1 MIFRGLKPIEV
12 NDPVIEVVTDDR
24 WYDLH
29 NAGWIRSIALEAPAD
44 LVLVIDYLE
53 PERQGIATGPD
64 GVLELHFV
72 NVSMLSVAQYEDNV
86 PENTTLEHLVY
97 WPPRAGEM
105 RRDTHRDAG
114 NPIQRRRDPLPRP
127 RSRGPRAR
135 LKDSD
140 RRLNALPV
148 RGSGLALEPA

>member
-64 GVLELHFV
+64 GVLELRFV

-97 WPPRAGEM
+97 WPPRAGE
-105 RRDTHRDAG
+105 RCVEIRTGTLEIQFSADETRFRVLGPGDLAPGSKTAIDA
-114 NPIQRRRDPLPRP
+114 
-127 RSRGPRAR
+127 
-135 LKDSD
+135 
-140 RRLNALPV
+140 
-148 RGSGLALEPA
+148 